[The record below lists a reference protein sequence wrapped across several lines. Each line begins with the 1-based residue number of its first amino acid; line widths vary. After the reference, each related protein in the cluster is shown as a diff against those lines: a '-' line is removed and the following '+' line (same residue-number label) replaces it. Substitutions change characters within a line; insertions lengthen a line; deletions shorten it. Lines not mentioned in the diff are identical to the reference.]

1 MSDSLIKTLAY
12 NKEVRIYVIDATE
25 MVEEARTVHDSW
37 SVATAALGRSMIG
50 TTLIGATLK
59 NEQDQLTLRLQGN
72 GPIGGIVVDTNMHG
86 QTKAYIKNPHVSLD
100 LNEQGKLDVQGA
112 VGTEGTLTITKDQG
126 LKTPFVGQ
134 VPLVSGEL
142 AEDFT
147 YYMTVS
153 EQIPSSFG
161 LSVLVNPDESV
172 QVAAGFM
179 IQVLPGVSEETI
191 DKIEQALKE
200 MPQLSELL
208 SNDRSLTQ
216 LLDLLAGKD
225 QYQILEEM
233 PVSFKC
239 DCSKERFANAIVAL
253 GKEEIQEMITEDH
266 GAEAVCHFCRRKY
279 RFTEE
284 ELEALKKEANLNN
297 SYL

>member
-279 RFTEE
+279 HFTEE
-284 ELEALKKEANLNN
+284 ELEALKKEAK
-297 SYL
+297 